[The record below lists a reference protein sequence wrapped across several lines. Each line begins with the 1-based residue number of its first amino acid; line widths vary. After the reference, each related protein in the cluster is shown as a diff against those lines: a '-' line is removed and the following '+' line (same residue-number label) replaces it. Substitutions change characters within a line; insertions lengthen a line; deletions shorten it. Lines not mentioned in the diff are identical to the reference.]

1 MKKKLYR
8 SSNQKVVAGV
18 CGGLAEYFNI
28 DVTIIRLLWVV
39 LIFLGGTGLPLY
51 LIAAII
57 IPRDEDSGS
66 GDTVVMDEEGN
77 EIHVHQENHTDSN
90 IQNNSSLF
98 FGGILVIIGGLVLLD
113 RFIPFRHILR
123 SMRGYIWPLLLIVVG
138 VIILLSSLRN
148 RES

>member
-66 GDTVVMDEEGN
+66 SDTVVMDEEGN